1 MLYSCKAHNEVIIAS
16 VIGPSVVHP
25 VSSEVSHLC
34 EALKLPRLF
43 LLNLYHNFHIICE
56 HICRIIRHIHKHSLK
71 PFFFFFFNE
80 LAPLFHSPAF
90 LFVLWIIELLV
101 LCEKRGQPLYFHYS
115 IAGSVS

>member
-16 VIGPSVVHP
+16 VVGPSVVHP

-56 HICRIIRHIHKHSLK
+56 HICRIIRHIDKHSLK
-71 PFFFFFFNE
+71 PFF
-80 LAPLFHSPAF
+80 
-90 LFVLWIIELLV
+90 
-101 LCEKRGQPLYFHYS
+101 
-115 IAGSVS
+115 